1 MSRSPV
7 GLLGRDVRCEPG
19 CLRCGA
25 LIRPDDCWPY
35 RVEVRPEEDCAHH
48 LTGQADRIDLTG
60 RDAASIQQ
68 LGRRRH
74 HGSPP
79 QLRILLGAATGTE
92 VDGVCGCRG
101 GNHLPGHIVE
111 RDLVRGGAY
120 VMSDDHS
127 FATMPRV
134 LKRGTTSAAMWTF
147 LGSFPSMRSA
157 TRSIAFSPIAR
168 KPCRTLDSGG
178 AYQAAPRTSSKPMT
192 AMSSGTRRPAS
203 DMAWRSPSAR
213 WSFPAKTARGLA
225 SARISSPA
233 R

>member
-1 MSRSPV
+1 MARSSV
-7 GLLGRDVRCEPG
+7 RILGRDVRREPG
-19 CLRCGA
+19 CLRRGA
-25 LIRPDDCWPY
+25 LVRPDDCGPY
-35 RVEVRPEEDCAHH
+35 RVEVLSEKDCAHH
-48 LTGQADRIDLTG
+48 LTGQADRIDLAG
-60 RDAASIQQ
+60 RNAASIQQ
-68 LGRRRH
+68 IGRRRH
-74 HGSPP
+74 HSAPP
-79 QLRILLGAATGTE
+79 QLRILPGAATSTE
-92 VDGVCGCRG
+92 VDRVRGRRG
-101 GNHLPGHIVE
+101 GNHPPGHIVE
-111 RDLVRGGAY
+111 GGLVRGGAY
-120 VMSDDHS
+120 VMSDDHC
-127 FATMPRV
+127 FATLPRV

-168 KPCRTLDSGG
+168 KSCRTLDSGG